1 MNKSKI
7 VNISSNFPVPKKEVF
22 AALQSFKTLSYIASP
37 YITFSPIDN
46 NQDFVWKKGCIFTF
60 KTKLLGII
68 PFGIHTINVVEFD
81 ENTTI
86 YTNETNTYVKIWN
99 HKIELK
105 SINKNET
112 EYRDIVE
119 IYAGWK
125 TYFVYIWAT
134 FFYQHR
140 QKRWIKLLKLKKSK
154 NK

>member
-7 VNISSNFPVPKKEVF
+7 VNISSNFPVPKNEVF
-22 AALQSFKTLSYIASP
+22 VNLQSFKTLSYIARP
-37 YITFSPIDN
+37 YIRFLPIDK
-46 NQDFVWKKGCIFTF
+46 NQDFVWKKGGIFTF

-68 PFGIHTINVVEFD
+68 PFGIHTINVIEFN
-81 ENTTI
+81 ENTFI

-105 SINKNET
+105 SINENET

-125 TYFVYIWAT
+125 TYFVYIWAKL
-134 FFYQHR
+134 FYRHR
-140 QKRWIKLLKLKKSK
+140 QKRWIKLLSLK
-154 NK
+154 NKI